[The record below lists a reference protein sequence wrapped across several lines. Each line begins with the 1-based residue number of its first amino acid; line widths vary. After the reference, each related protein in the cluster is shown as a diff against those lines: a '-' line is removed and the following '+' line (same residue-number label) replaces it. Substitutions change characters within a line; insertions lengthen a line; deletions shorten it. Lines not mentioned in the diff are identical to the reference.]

1 MLSIGGKKPRTRV
14 VDPVAPMV
22 QVCGG
27 GCGGGCGL
35 LGEAWG
41 WAVIAGCAVSL
52 LTALGRPA
60 RRARRCARF
69 PARGPACL
77 EGERWLRRRRL
88 TPIRGGLGRVESS

>member
-27 GCGGGCGL
+27 GCGGFL
-35 LGEAWG
+35 LGEAWS

-52 LTALGRPA
+52 TALEAGTEGEEVRTLSCA
-60 RRARRCARF
+60 WSRR
-69 PARGPACL
+69 CL